1 MGPQVLKA
9 SARRWTA
16 VFALVFT
23 GVLSACG
30 ITSDR
35 DRAVSTAN
43 SAIVDVDRTGS
54 EIADA
59 IAALSA
65 DSGQERDLMQVREA
79 GENYLAATET
89 LNGAIREMGDANP
102 RLRPYVQEIFLGAA
116 ESAVSDCQR
125 ALELLRNDAISDQEL
140 RGAIT
145 RLGRCIDRYANAIE
159 GVSNEYAKISAPE
172 E

>member
-16 VFALVFT
+16 VFALVFA

-35 DRAVSTAN
+35 DRAVATAN
-43 SAIVDVDRTGS
+43 TAIVDVDRAGS

-65 DSGQERDLMQVREA
+65 DSDQSRDLTQVREA

-89 LNGAIREMGDANP
+89 LNGAIREMGEANP
-102 RLRPYVQEIFLGAA
+102 RLLPYVQEHFLGAA
-116 ESAVSDCQR
+116 ENAVSDCQR
-125 ALELLRNDAISDQEL
+125 ALELLRNDAITDQEL

-145 RLGRCIDRYANAIE
+145 RLGRCIDRYASAIE